1 MIAEPMTMLT
11 DYALAGVT
19 GWLAYSLFRTRE
31 GQRAR
36 SLWALAFAALA
47 LAAALGGTWHG
58 FGPAFAAI
66 AVLLVWKVTVLSV
79 GIASFGM
86 LAGSAIATTAGNTR
100 KSLLAVAAVKLA
112 VYSGWMLG
120 HSEYIYVIM
129 DTGTALV
136 LIAVLHL
143 WSAARDRAA
152 RWILA
157 GVGVSVL
164 AAGVQALDLGLPDP
178 GARPRAGRHRAGGH
192 CAGARI
198 AGLHHQLAGRPPG
211 SRPRHQRPGGRDARR
226 GPARSAVGA
235 RPLHTQGPG
244 QPDQDRDRHG
254 GGRTGPARQNR
265 G

>member
-1 MIAEPMTMLT
+1 MIAEPTTLLT

-19 GWLAYSLFRTRE
+19 AWLAWSLFRARE

-58 FGPAFAAI
+58 FAPAFAEI
-66 AVLLVWKVTVLSV
+66 AVILVWKATLLCV
-79 GIASFGM
+79 GVASFGM
-86 LAGSAIATTAGNTR
+86 LAGSAIAATAGNAR
-100 KSLLAVAAVKLA
+100 KSLLAVAAAKLA
-112 VYSGWMLG
+112 VYSGWMVG

-129 DTGTALV
+129 DTGTALA

-164 AAGVQALDLGLPDP
+164 AAGVQASGFALHRHFNHNDLYHVIQIVAMILLY
-178 GARPRAGRHRAGGH
+178 
-192 CAGARI
+192 AGARR
-198 AGLHHQLAGRPPG
+198 L
-211 SRPRHQRPGGRDARR
+211 
-226 GPARSAVGA
+226 
-235 RPLHTQGPG
+235 
-244 QPDQDRDRHG
+244 RDRI
-254 GGRTGPARQNR
+254 
-265 G
+265 